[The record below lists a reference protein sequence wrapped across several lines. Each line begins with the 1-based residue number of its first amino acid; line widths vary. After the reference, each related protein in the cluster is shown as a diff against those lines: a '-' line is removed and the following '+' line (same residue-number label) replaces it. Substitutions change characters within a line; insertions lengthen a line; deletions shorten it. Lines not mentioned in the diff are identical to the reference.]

1 MTVTRKKA
9 DETNGTIEAVD
20 NGKDGKGDK
29 YAWNL
34 IPVLYIPYSTTFQ
47 RKSMPML
54 ALFDSGSGVNAI
66 QLTFVQESEL
76 FIRQTD
82 IRVQKIDGITLVT
95 YRIVVAIF
103 LVMDRAN
110 RV

>member
-1 MTVTRKKA
+1 
-9 DETNGTIEAVD
+9 
-20 NGKDGKGDK
+20 
-29 YAWNL
+29 
-34 IPVLYIPYSTTFQ
+34 
-47 RKSMPML
+47 MPML